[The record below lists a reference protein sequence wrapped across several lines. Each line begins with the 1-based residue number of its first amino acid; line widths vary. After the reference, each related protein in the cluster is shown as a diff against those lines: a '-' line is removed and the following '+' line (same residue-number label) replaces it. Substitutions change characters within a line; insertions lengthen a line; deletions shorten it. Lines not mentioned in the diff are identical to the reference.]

1 MGDFYF
7 SKVKIV
13 LSDRAVFCTTLKTVF
28 LSAGDFIKTISSW
41 EEKPVLPFKKIPNK
55 ESLPAVTNHSIWK
68 RVTSK
73 NCYIFLSIIARLGV
87 TAYTHTLTCRIHFKV
102 LQKSL
107 KTWHVYCALGRKTT
121 LSHQCHTRNPR
132 ERWVLKVFSR
142 ALLTPFWQYLQ
153 ILKHFWP
160 RPRSLQQ

>member
-28 LSAGDFIKTISSW
+28 LSAGDFIKTTSSW
-41 EEKPVLPFKKIPNK
+41 KEKPVLPFKKIPNK

-73 NCYIFLSIIARLGV
+73 NCYIFLPIIARLGV

-107 KTWHVYCALGRKTT
+107 KTWHVYCALEERRPCRISVIHGTQGRGG
-121 LSHQCHTRNPR
+121 C
-132 ERWVLKVFSR
+132 LKCFLV
-142 ALLTPFWQYLQ
+142 PFWQYLQ